1 MSFSLSTGM
10 MELGENVG
18 SSYITQEDIDSFF
31 VRNPDLA
38 VSRGQLNEDQYQRFI
53 NQQVEEG
60 VDVRARPILASGAYL
75 DSSLPNPDTGIPH
88 STADMMIRDEQGNT
102 RANKND
108 IFATGTMDDALMMVN
123 NGRLSDVNLV
133 DGNIMRGKDQDIV
146 ISKDNQYTG
155 VKGIVEESALSDY
168 FLSGMNT
175 KVIQDTIRYRVFKE
189 TDKVI
194 SEQDSNALYIV
205 MRSILLQFGNF
216 RTGVTELVEEIRKLN
231 AKVVSYCVEE
241 IASNTRQHVMYLDEL
256 TKLPQPIERP
266 SYIGRDS
273 YTYDISNLL

>member
-1 MSFSLSTGM
+1 MSYSLSAGM
-10 MELGENVG
+10 MDLGENVG
-18 SSYITQEDIDSFF
+18 SSNITQGDIDNFF
-31 VRNPDLA
+31 SRNPGYT
-38 VSRGQLNEDQYQRFI
+38 RGQLDESQYQQFVTEQTR
-53 NQQVEEG
+53 EG

-75 DSSLPNPDTGIPH
+75 DSSLPNPDSGIPH
-88 STADMMIRDEQGNT
+88 TAQNMMNTDAQGNT
-102 RANKND
+102 TANRD
-108 IFATGTMDDALMMVN
+108 DMFATGTMEDALMMVN
-123 NGRLSDVNLV
+123 NGRLADVNLV
-133 DGNIMRGKDQDIV
+133 DGNIMQGKAQDIV

-168 FLSGMNT
+168 FFSGMNT
-175 KVIQDTIRYRVFKE
+175 KVIQDTIRYRVYQE
-189 TDKVI
+189 TNKVI

-216 RTGVTELVEEIRKLN
+216 RTGVSELVEEIRKLN

-241 IASNTRQHVMYLDEL
+241 VASNARQHVMYIDEL
-256 TKLPQPIERP
+256 TRLPQPIERP

>member
-1 MSFSLSTGM
+1 MSYSLSAGM
-10 MELGENVG
+10 MDLGENVG
-18 SSYITQEDIDSFF
+18 SSNITQGDIDNFF
-31 VRNPDLA
+31 SRNPGYT
-38 VSRGQLNEDQYQRFI
+38 RGQLDESQYQQFVTEQTR
-53 NQQVEEG
+53 EG

-75 DSSLPNPDTGIPH
+75 DSSLPNPDSGIPH
-88 STADMMIRDEQGNT
+88 SAQNMMNTDAQGNT
-102 RANKND
+102 TANRND
-108 IFATGTMDDALMMVN
+108 MFATGTMDDALMMVN
-123 NGRLSDVNLV
+123 NGRLADVNLV
-133 DGNIMRGKDQDIV
+133 DGNIMRGKEQDIV

-168 FLSGMNT
+168 FFSGMNT
-175 KVIQDTIRYRVFKE
+175 KVIQDTIRYRVYQE
-189 TDKVI
+189 TNKVI

-216 RTGVTELVEEIRKLN
+216 RTGVSELVEEIRKLN

-241 IASNTRQHVMYLDEL
+241 VASNARQHVMYIDEL
-256 TKLPQPIERP
+256 TRLPQPIERP